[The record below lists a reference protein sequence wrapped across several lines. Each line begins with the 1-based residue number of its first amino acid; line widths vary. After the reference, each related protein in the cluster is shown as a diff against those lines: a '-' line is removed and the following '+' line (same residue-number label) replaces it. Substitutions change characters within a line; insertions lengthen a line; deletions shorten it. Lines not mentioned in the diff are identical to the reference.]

1 MYRHV
6 ELMLELQKR
15 GSITFDYGNNIRAR
29 AKEKGLRNAFDF
41 PGFVPAYIR
50 PLFCEG
56 KGPFRWAALSGD
68 PNDIAVTDDVVRRL
82 FPNNKGLIR
91 WLDLAQKKIAFQ
103 GLPAR
108 ICWLGQGEREK
119 AGLAFNELVKTGK
132 VKAPIVI
139 GRDHLDTGSVAS
151 PNRETESMLDG
162 SDAVADWPILNA
174 LLNTAGG
181 ASWVS
186 LHHGGGVGM
195 GYSIHAGMVIVADG
209 TDDAAKRLSRV
220 LRNDPGIGVI
230 RHADAG
236 YDVAKDTARQFG
248 LDIEERLK

>member
-1 MYRHV
+1 MR
-6 ELMLELQKR
+6 
-15 GSITFDYGNNIRAR
+15 
-29 AKEKGLRNAFDF
+29 
-41 PGFVPAYIR
+41 
-50 PLFCEG
+50 
-56 KGPFRWAALSGD
+56 
-68 PNDIAVTDDVVRRL
+68 
-82 FPNNKGLIR
+82 
-91 WLDLAQKKIAFQ
+91 
-103 GLPAR
+103 
-108 ICWLGQGEREK
+108 
-119 AGLAFNELVKTGK
+119 TGK

-174 LLNTAGG
+174 LVNTAGG

-209 TDDAAKRLSRV
+209 SDDAEARLKRV
-220 LRNDPGIGVI
+220 LRNDPGMGVI

-236 YDVAKDTARQFG
+236 YELAKETAHLHG
-248 LDIEERLK
+248 LDINEKLG